1 MPTPNASLL
10 RTPLMAIRLPL
21 AIIGLV
27 AVIALLGQSTS
38 AEVVDL
44 PVPYHSQYETWYCAE
59 ASLQM
64 VFDYW
69 GEEIPQHDIG
79 DVANER
85 PVGGT
90 YASDLMR
97 AVHFSNLSTSYQ
109 YREGGG
115 SKLVGY
121 DQRSYGYMAYAD
133 QWSDSNIRATRY
145 TDLMG
150 LVRGG
155 YPVILLSWLDTDHD
169 VSHFRVV
176 KGFDTDTGD
185 FLVNDPVHGPNYR
198 MNMTLLV
205 DDLWTSYDRWGMVV
219 VPWNV
224 EVQVPD
230 VVGPGEEFTVK
241 AIIEYPLPE
250 QVSQAEQVYSWPDGP
265 IATITVPPPFA
276 LAPGENATL
285 DLNITRGGD
294 FDTLEWTLVSP
305 VSEGFWTADVVVL
318 AEAKT
323 MGYSTSYIWY
333 TDRTGG
339 VGSATV
345 GCDAVPPTIDTFD
358 VAGGSRMVGDPSI
371 GVVYGTSDAHT
382 GVDRVRLSIDGGLSW
397 SDLVGT
403 GGDIEITLDLGD
415 GDYQL
420 MLDVTDSVGN
430 QASTT
435 TSTITL
441 DTTPPRILLFTL
453 AGGSPIV
460 THHRILVELVAEDDM
475 TVLEMMTLRVGT
487 EPWGAWEP
495 FREQFELVLPA
506 DGETSVEVRLRDSVD
521 NTVSAVQRLTVDSSP
536 PSITYFE
543 VAGGLGTT
551 RELTVEV
558 TFSARDE
565 LDKEL
570 DYTLAETPTGTS
582 GSEVI
587 ASDSTV
593 LLDWTYGGEGSLTL
607 TLTVTDWAHHS
618 AEASVTVIVDTE
630 PPLVDLVLNGGE
642 RVTTT
647 PDIPIAVSAI
657 DVTTDVAKARI
668 KVSSN
673 EWGPWS
679 DMSSFRRV
687 DLGPGEGERTV
698 HIQVLDGAG
707 NIGETSATVFLDTS
721 VPTASVTFTLMKP
734 GGVVDGG
741 SAIVLTFSEEMDEGS
756 VRVVLMD
763 NSSGLIDCDLSWNEA
778 GRELLVAPQ
787 GTLPR
792 GSHFV
797 LQVQGKDLVGNDLE
811 FGGVIFSTP
820 DAEDDWDMALPEDS
834 TVLVLIL
841 VLVLAAVVALG
852 YGLVKRRG

>member
-1 MPTPNASLL
+1 MV
-10 RTPLMAIRLPL
+10 IRLSL

-27 AVIALLGQSTS
+27 AVIALLPQSTS

-97 AVHFSNLSTSYQ
+97 AAQFSNLSTSYQ

-133 QWSDSNIRATRY
+133 QWSDSNIRSTRY

-155 YPVILLSWLDTDHD
+155 YPIILLSWLDTDHD

-185 FLVNDPVHGPNYR
+185 FLVNDPVHGANFR

-205 DDLWTSYDRWGMVV
+205 DDLWTSFDRWGMVI
-219 VPWNV
+219 VPWDV

-230 VVGPGEEFTVK
+230 VVGPGEEFSVK
-241 AIIEYPLPE
+241 AVIEYPLPE
-250 QVSQAEQVYSWPDGP
+250 QLSEAEHRYSWPDGP

-285 DLNITRGGD
+285 DLNITQGGD
-294 FDTLEWTLVSP
+294 SDVVEWNLVSP
-305 VSEGFWTADVVVL
+305 VSEGYWTADVVVM

-323 MGYSTSYIWY
+323 MGYSTSYFWY
-333 TDRTGG
+333 TDRTAG

-345 GCDAVPPTIDTFD
+345 GCDAVPPTIDSFD
-358 VAGGSRMVGDPSI
+358 VAGGGRVLGDPHVS
-371 GVVYGTSDAHT
+371 VVYGTSDTHS
-382 GVDRVRLSIDGGLSW
+382 GVDGVRLSIDGGTNW
-397 SDLVGT
+397 MDLDMGS
-403 GGDIEITLDLGD
+403 GEIEVTLDLGD
-415 GDYQL
+415 GDYIL
-420 MLDVTDSVGN
+420 MLDVTDNVGN

-435 TSTITL
+435 TSSITL
-441 DTTPPRILLFTL
+441 DTTPPRILLYKL
-453 AGGSPIV
+453 AGGNTIV

-475 TVLEMMTLRVGT
+475 TVLEMMTLRIGT

-495 FREQFELVLPA
+495 YREQFELVLPS

-521 NTVSAVQRLTVDSSP
+521 NTVSAVQRLTVDSTP
-536 PSITYFE
+536 PVIDMFE

-551 RELTVEV
+551 RDRTIDV
-558 TFSARDE
+558 TFKARDE
-565 LDKEL
+565 LDTEL
-570 DYTLAETPTGTS
+570 DYTLAESPTGTS
-582 GSEVI
+582 VSETTMT
-587 ASDSTV
+587 DSTV
-593 LLDWTYGGEGSLTL
+593 IMDWTFDGEGLLTL
-607 TLTVTDWAHHS
+607 KLTVTDWAHHS
-618 AEASVTVIVDTE
+618 AEASVTMVVDTQ
-630 PPLVDLVLNGGE
+630 PPIVNLVLNGGE
-642 RVTTT
+642 WVSTTSE
-647 PDIPIAVSAI
+647 IPVAVSAI

-668 KVSSN
+668 KVDAN

-698 HIQVLDGAG
+698 FIQVLDGAG
-707 NIGETSATVFLDTS
+707 NVGETAATVFIDTS
-721 VPTASVTFTLMKP
+721 VPTASVIFTSMKP

-741 SAIVLTFSEEMDEGS
+741 SAIVVTFSEEMDEASIG
-756 VRVVLMD
+756 VVLMD
-763 NSSGLIDCDLSWNEA
+763 NSSGLIDCELVWNQA
-778 GRELLVAPQ
+778 GKELLVTPE
-787 GTLPR
+787 GTLSR

-797 LQVQGKDLVGNDLE
+797 LQIQGEDLVGNDLE

-834 TVLVLIL
+834 AVFLLIL

>member
-1 MPTPNASLL
+1 MV
-10 RTPLMAIRLPL
+10 IRIPL
-21 AIIGLV
+21 AAIGLV
-27 AVIALLGQSTS
+27 AVIALLSQSTG

-44 PVPYHSQYETWYCAE
+44 PVPCQRQDETWYCAE

-85 PVGGT
+85 VVGGT
-90 YASDLMR
+90 YASDLER
-97 AVHFSNLSTSYQ
+97 AARFSNLSTSYQ

-121 DQRSYGYMAYAD
+121 DQRSYGYAAYSK
-133 QWSDSNIRATRY
+133 QWTNSGDLSTRY

-155 YPVILLSWLDTDHD
+155 YPVILLCWLDADHD

-185 FLVNDPVHGPNYR
+185 FLVNDPVHGPNFR

-219 VPWNV
+219 VPWTV
-224 EVQVPD
+224 EVQVPE
-230 VVGPGEEFTVK
+230 VVGPGEEFSVQ
-241 AIIEYPLPE
+241 AFVEYPLPE
-250 QVSQAEQVYSWPDGP
+250 QVSNAEKVYSWPDGP

-285 DLNITRGGD
+285 DLDITRGGD
-294 FDTLEWTLVSP
+294 SDTVEWTLVSP
-305 VSEGFWTADVVVL
+305 VSEGFWTAEVVVL
-318 AEAKT
+318 AEARTK
-323 MGYSTSYIWY
+323 GYSTSYYWY

-345 GCDAVPPTIDTFD
+345 GCDAVPPTIDRYD
-358 VAGGSRMVGDPSI
+358 AAGGARVLGDP
-371 GVVYGTSDAHT
+371 GVNIVYGTSDTHT
-382 GVDRVRLSIDGGLSW
+382 GVDAVRLSIDGGTSW
-397 SDLVGT
+397 LDLEGASGEFEV
-403 GGDIEITLDLGD
+403 TLDQGD

-420 MLDVTDSVGN
+420 MLDVTDGVGN
-430 QASTT
+430 RASTT

-441 DTTPPRILLFTL
+441 DTTPPRILLFQL
-453 AGGSPIV
+453 AGGSTIV

-495 FREQFELVLPA
+495 YRDQFELVLPA

-521 NTVSAVQRLTVDSSP
+521 NTVSAVRRLTVDSTP
-536 PSITYFE
+536 PVITHFE

-551 RELTVEV
+551 RERTVEL
-558 TFSARDE
+558 TFSVRDE
-565 LDKEL
+565 LDQEL
-570 DYTLAETPTGTS
+570 DYTIAEAPTGTATN
-582 GSEVI
+582 GTT
-587 ASDSTV
+587 ATDSTV
-593 LLDWTYGGEGSLTL
+593 MLDWTYGGEGSLTL
-607 TLTVTDWAHHS
+607 TLTVTDWAHHT
-618 AEASVTVIVDTE
+618 AEAAVTLVVDTE
-630 PPLVDLVLNGGE
+630 PPIVSLVLNGGE

-647 PDIPIAVSAI
+647 PDIPVAVSAI

-668 KVSSN
+668 RVNSN
-673 EWGPWS
+673 DWGPWS

-707 NIGETSATVFLDTS
+707 NVGEISATVFLDTAA
-721 VPTASVTFTLMKP
+721 PTASVTFTVMKP

-741 SAIVLTFSEEMDEGS
+741 SAIVVTFSEAMDEASIG
-756 VRVVLMD
+756 VVLMD
-763 NSSGLIDCDLSWNEA
+763 NSSGLIDCELRWTEA
-778 GRELLVAPQ
+778 GRELLVTPQ
-787 GTLPR
+787 GTLSR

-797 LQVQGKDLVGNDLE
+797 LQVQGKDLVGNDLD
-811 FGGVIFSTP
+811 FRGVIFSTP
-820 DAEDDWDMALPEDS
+820 DAEDDWDMTLTEDS
-834 TVLVLIL
+834 AVLLMVL
-841 VLVLAAVVALG
+841 VLVLAGVVALG